1 MNWVLDKNTYDELTS
16 IVKFASTSEAKNFKW
31 RLQMC

>member
-16 IVKFASTSEAKNFKW
+16 IVKFASTNEAKNF
-31 RLQMC
+31 R